1 MAKIIENPIYQED
14 LAIVAKSFP
23 SENLRNKSILVTGAT
38 GMIGSFLVDT
48 LMFLNDHSHANMKI
62 IACGRNQK
70 RVTDFFEHYM
80 NSPLF
85 CVLQQDVREAFQ
97 IDGNLDYVIHCASN
111 AHPVAYAEDPVGTM
125 TTNFLGTK
133 NVLDLCVEKKAEIL
147 FLSTFNVYGK
157 NRGDITAFTEDYN
170 GLLKIESRSCYPE
183 SKRSSET
190 LCHCYSAQFGVNF
203 KIARLSRVF
212 GPTMIE
218 IDSKASAQFFR
229 NGVSGRDIVLKSD
242 GKQYY
247 SYIYTPDAVSAILY
261 ILVNGKENDTYNIAN
276 QMCNVHLADFAN
288 QIATMSGAKVVFDVQ
303 SSLEQKGSMN
313 SVYDLMDNSKLQA
326 IGWTPKYS
334 LENSVNRTLT
344 ILANLKTK

>member
-23 SENLRNKSILVTGAT
+23 SEKLQNKSILVTGAT

-48 LMFLNDHSHANMKI
+48 LMFLNDHSHANIKI

-70 RVTDFFEHYM
+70 RVTEFFEHYM
-80 NSPLF
+80 KSPF
-85 CVLQQDVREAFQ
+85 FRVLQQDVREPFK
-97 IDGNLDYVIHCASN
+97 IGENLDYVIHCASN
-111 AHPVAYAEDPVGTM
+111 AHPVAYAEDPIGTM

-133 NVLDLCVEKKAEIL
+133 NVLDLCVEKKAALL

-190 LCHCYSAQFGVNF
+190 LCHCYSVQFGVNF

-218 IDSKASAQFFR
+218 SDSKASAQFFR

-276 QMCNVHLADFAN
+276 QMCNVHLVDFAK
-288 QIATMSGAKVVFDVQ
+288 QIAAMSGTNVVFDVQ
-303 SSLEQKGSMN
+303 SRLEQKGSMN
-313 SVYDLMDNSKLQA
+313 SVYDLIDNSKLQT
-326 IGWTPKYS
+326 IGWTPTYS
-334 LENSVNRTLT
+334 LTESVKRTLE
-344 ILANLKTK
+344 ILRYLQQS

>member
-1 MAKIIENPIYQED
+1 MAKIIDNPIYQED
-14 LAIVAKSFP
+14 LATVAKSFP
-23 SENLRNKSILVTGAT
+23 AEKLKNKIILVTGAT

-48 LMFLNDHSHANMKI
+48 LMFLNNHSHANMKI

-70 RVTDFFEHYM
+70 RVTDFFDHYLE
-80 NSPLF
+80 SPF
-85 CVLQQDVREAFQ
+85 FSVLQQDVREPFQ

-111 AHPVAYAEDPVGTM
+111 AHPIAYAEDPVGTM

-133 NVLDLCVEKKAEIL
+133 NILDLCVEKKAELL

-157 NRGDITAFTEDYN
+157 NRGDITAFTEYYN

-190 LCHCYSAQFGVNF
+190 LCHCYSAQFGVKF

-218 IDSKASAQFFR
+218 SDSKASAQFLR
-229 NGVSGRDIVLKSD
+229 NGVRGRDIVLKSD

-261 ILVNGKENDTYNIAN
+261 ILVNGGDNSTYNVAN
-276 QMCNVHLADFAN
+276 QLCNVHLADFAKK
-288 QIATMSGAKVVFDVQ
+288 IAELSGTKVIFDVQ

-334 LENSVNRTLT
+334 LENSVKRTLT
-344 ILANLKTK
+344 ILTYLETK

>member
-23 SENLRNKSILVTGAT
+23 SEKLKNSTILVTGAT

-48 LMFLNDHSHANMKI
+48 LMFLNTHSHANMKV
-62 IACGRNQK
+62 IACGRNKK
-70 RVTDFFEHYM
+70 RVTAFFDHYM
-80 NSPLF
+80 DSPF
-85 CVLQQDVREAFQ
+85 FSVLQQDVREVFH
-97 IDGNLDYVIHCASN
+97 IDGNIDYVIHCASN

-133 NVLDLCVEKKAEIL
+133 NVLDLCVEKNAELL

-170 GLLKIESRSCYPE
+170 GALKIESRSCYPE

-190 LCHCYSAQFGVNF
+190 LCHCYSAQFGVKF
-203 KIARLSRVF
+203 RIARLSRVF

-218 IDSKASAQFFR
+218 SDSKASAQFFR
-229 NGVSGRDIVLKSD
+229 NGVSGKDIVLKSD

-261 ILVNGKENDTYNIAN
+261 ILVNGEDNSSYNVSN
-276 QMCNVHLADFAN
+276 QLCNVHLADFAK
-288 QIATMSGAKVVFDVQ
+288 QIAALSGTEIIFDIQ
-303 SSLEQKGSMN
+303 NSLEQKGSMN
-313 SVYDLMDNSKLQA
+313 SVYDLMDNSKLLS
-326 IGWTPKYS
+326 IGWKPKYS
-334 LENSVNRTLT
+334 LENSVKRTLA
-344 ILANLKTK
+344 ILTYLKNK